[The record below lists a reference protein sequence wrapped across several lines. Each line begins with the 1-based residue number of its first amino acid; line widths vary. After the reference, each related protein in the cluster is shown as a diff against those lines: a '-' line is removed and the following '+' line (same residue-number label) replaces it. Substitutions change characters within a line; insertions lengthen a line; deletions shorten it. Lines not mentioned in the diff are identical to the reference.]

1 MRRFSKI
8 LVLLLA
14 VVVLAPRSAYAWSG
28 KGHAVIGHIA
38 DCNLTPKARKMCQ
51 KYLGSPISHNASWMD
66 KVRYT
71 DAYHHTARWH
81 SVGIKD
87 GKFMPS
93 DLTGSKARYET
104 PRQADDYGV
113 AKVLQLQKQLRNYRK
128 LSDSTVMV
136 GLKLII
142 HMVGDL
148 HCPGHTFFADQ
159 PQQYHIKVG
168 GKRTHYHSNMDRSFQ
183 NFNRGVSYDE
193 FYNEKCRMTKSEIKA
208 LCRGDIA
215 KWVLG
220 NEAVFRECYKLLP
233 PGVEYDDQPA
243 ETHQRLKEITDRLH
257 RDAGYRLAHI
267 INEIF
272 R

>member
-1 MRRFSKI
+1 MKRLLRI
-8 LVLLLA
+8 LAILLA
-14 VVVLAPRSAYAWSG
+14 VVVLTPRFAYGWNG
-28 KGHAVIGHIA
+28 KGHAAIGHIA
-38 DCNLTPKARKMCQ
+38 DCNLTPKARKMCR
-51 KYLGSPISHNASWMD
+51 KYLGTPISQNASWMD

-71 DAYHHTARWH
+71 EAYHHTARWH
-81 SVGIKD
+81 SVGVKD
-87 GKFMPS
+87 GEFMPS

-104 PRQADDYGV
+104 PRQEDDYGV
-113 AKVLQLQKQLRNYRK
+113 AKVQQLQKQLRNYRK
-128 LSDSTVMV
+128 LSDSTVTV
-136 GLKLII
+136 GLKFII

-148 HCPGHTFFADQ
+148 HCPGHTFYADQ
-159 PQQYHIKVG
+159 SQQYHIKVG

-193 FYNEKCRMTKSEIKA
+193 FYEGCRMTKSEVRA
-208 LCRGDIA
+208 LCQGDIA
-215 KWVLG
+215 KWVRD

-243 ETHQRLKEITDRLH
+243 ETHRRLKEITDNLH

-267 INEIF
+267 INNIF